1 MISLESKLV
10 SEILWNEITHT
21 YSSHYYHKF
30 WFTIKTCWSHPNL
43 SHPVVTEAF
52 LESGLYVTSQY
63 DVHIKEILRRGSH
76 PFSFT
81 QFLPPRWLLDV
92 APSVTQD
99 TSIYMGRSYTSLE
112 VVWLTCISLT
122 EIPQALAFP
131 YSCTLNVLTAGSRFA
146 RKLLVV
152 IRASSSRLQGIWI
165 VYLHLRYQWAGS
177 LHLHLHL
184 QQTCHSRALACPGGS
199 VNCNMVCMNY
209 FKDFIQVN

>member
-1 MISLESKLV
+1 MREPLALFNREMMHQWFHLRANWFSPFL

-21 YSSHYYHKF
+21 YSSHYYYYKF
-30 WFTIKTCWSHPNL
+30 WFTIKTCRSHPNL
-43 SHPVVTEAF
+43 RHPIVTESF
-52 LESGLYVTSQY
+52 LESGLYVSSQH
-63 DVHIKEILRRGSH
+63 DDHIKKILRRGSY

-81 QFLPPRWLLDV
+81 QFLPPRWLLHF

-112 VVWLTCISLT
+112 VAWLTCISLT

-146 RKLLVV
+146 RKLLAV
-152 IRASSSRLQGIWI
+152 IRASSSRL
-165 VYLHLRYQWAGS
+165 
-177 LHLHLHL
+177 HLHL
-184 QQTCHSRALACPGGS
+184 QQNAIPGALACPGGS

-209 FKDFIQVN
+209 FK